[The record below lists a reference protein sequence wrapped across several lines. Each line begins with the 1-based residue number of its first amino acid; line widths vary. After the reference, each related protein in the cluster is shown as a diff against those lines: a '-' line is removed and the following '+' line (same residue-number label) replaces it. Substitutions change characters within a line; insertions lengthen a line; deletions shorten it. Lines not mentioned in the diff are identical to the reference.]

1 MTELLYLK
9 DSYLR
14 EFDAQI
20 FEVLEAQNAV
30 VLGKTAFY
38 PQGGGQP
45 CDLGTINGKK
55 VLEVVKKEGK
65 VLHRLESIEG
75 FHRGEKVHGVLDWER
90 RYWLMRMHSSAHI
103 MAGVIF
109 KETGKMITGNQLGNP
124 ESRMDFNME
133 NYNTEFFKELEKKT
147 NQVIEGNLIQ
157 GISFKSREEALKIP
171 ELFRLQDVLPKEI
184 PEFRIVSIG
193 DFDVQADGGTHVQNT
208 REIGKAKIT
217 RTENKGAQNRRLYW
231 TLE

>member
-9 DSYLR
+9 DSYLK

-20 FEVLEAQNAV
+20 LEIIGNAIVLD
-30 VLGKTAFY
+30 KTAFY
-38 PQGGGQP
+38 YQGGGQP
-45 CDLGTINGKK
+45 CDLGTLNGKK

-65 VLHRLESIEG
+65 VLHRLESTEG
-75 FHRGEKVHGVLDWER
+75 FRAGEKAHGVLDWER
-90 RYWLMRMHSSAHI
+90 RYYFMRMHSSAHI
-103 MAGVIF
+103 IAGVIS
-109 KETGKMITGNQLGNP
+109 KETGKMITGNQLGMP

-133 NYNTEFFKELEKKT
+133 NYNPEFFKELEKKT
-147 NQVIEGNLIQ
+147 NQVIEGNLVQ
-157 GISFKSREEALKIP
+157 GISFKSREETLKMP

-193 DFDVQADGGTHVQNT
+193 DFDVQADGGTHVKNT
-208 REIGKAKIT
+208 QEIGKVRIL
-217 RTENKGAQNRRLYW
+217 RTENKGAQNRRIYW